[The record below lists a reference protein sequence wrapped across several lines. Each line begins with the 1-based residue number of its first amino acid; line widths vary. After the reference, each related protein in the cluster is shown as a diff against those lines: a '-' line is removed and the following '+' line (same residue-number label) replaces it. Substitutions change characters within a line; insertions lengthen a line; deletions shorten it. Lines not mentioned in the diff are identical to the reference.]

1 MPKYQRHRVDK
12 DSDNTTNTNTE
23 MKGIKKLSSVV
34 LCASNPRSSSTFMSS
49 SLSLQVP
56 SLPLRTVACNTD
68 ADNANDDTM
77 HQTEAHHQ
85 EAEATKIPTTI
96 DMPIIGIGTYKF
108 KKGSGDASIAIQEAL
123 KLGYR
128 QIDTAFVYGGE
139 QTEKEIGSAL
149 AALLTSPSSLSSA
162 SSSAPIA
169 RSDIFLTS
177 KQWRAYHGYE
187 PTLQC
192 LNKSLKRL
200 QTDYLDLYLIHWPGP
215 AYNTMARRKDLME
228 QSPDGPFV
236 YAKDGH
242 APSQLQ
248 SLRAETWRAMEDSL
262 YQGKCRAIGVSNF
275 TIRHLEALK
284 QTARVWPPAVNQIE
298 LHPYNPQKEL
308 VAYCR
313 TEGIVVQAYA
323 SLGGQD
329 SGKKTWNILGGR
341 LMEREEV
348 KGIAA
353 KYGKT
358 PAQVLLRWATQQGFG
373 VIPKSTNVEHMRMNL
388 EAVSVKVCDDFDVD
402 SNSNSNA
409 NVENDDEA
417 DRAVLSLSKEDME
430 ILNGLDQ
437 SHIQSGDSDEDGA
450 QRMRANEK
458 ARLCWVR
465 DPLKMLDF
473 E

>member
-1 MPKYQRHRVDK
+1 MPKHQRHRVDK

-77 HQTEAHHQ
+77 HQTEARHQ
-85 EAEATKIPTTI
+85 EAEATKTPTTI

-128 QIDTAFVYGGE
+128 QIDTAFV
-139 QTEKEIGSAL
+139 
-149 AALLTSPSSLSSA
+149 
-162 SSSAPIA
+162 
-169 RSDIFLTS
+169 
-177 KQWRAYHGYE
+177 YE

-298 LHPYNPQKEL
+298 LHH
-308 VAYCR
+308 
-313 TEGIVVQAYA
+313 T
-323 SLGGQD
+323 
-329 SGKKTWNILGGR
+329 ILRRNWWHTVERKGLSCR
-341 LMEREEV
+341 LM
-348 KGIAA
+348 
-353 KYGKT
+353 
-358 PAQVLLRWATQQGFG
+358 LL
-373 VIPKSTNVEHMRMNL
+373 
-388 EAVSVKVCDDFDVD
+388 
-402 SNSNSNA
+402 
-409 NVENDDEA
+409 
-417 DRAVLSLSKEDME
+417 
-430 ILNGLDQ
+430 
-437 SHIQSGDSDEDGA
+437 SGDRIQGKRRGIFWA
-450 QRMRANEK
+450 GG
-458 ARLCWVR
+458 
-465 DPLKMLDF
+465 
-473 E
+473 